1 MNTKKLLAMLLS
13 GLGVFALGLTGCDTP
28 ETSSEPSVEP
38 TPDSSDEASPDAST
52 DNSVDSSEESSSTD
66 PDPVVDPTLKTYN
79 VNFNYDDVSTG
90 MSVWTDYEI
99 DASIAPMAANISGY
113 AEDRRT
119 VPLNE
124 QSTEAIA
131 GSGFY
136 YIAVDADGY
145 IIYASYGLGSGS
157 GSPCDDY
164 YHNQP
169 SKDYGSADYFA
180 THDDYAFWPNTT
192 VIDGVTVNA
201 WTLYDFLVPTDGFVV
216 KGYYN
221 DASESG
227 FVKLWNQVFVTVPDA
242 TAPHSNW
249 AFNAAHA
256 SGTFN
261 KWYLSINENHEL
273 EVRERGEG
281 EMVDANGDQE
291 KATPSKNFETKPS
304 DAVITYT
311 TFEGLATMADGTAVE
326 NVKAVVTYVVGDYV
340 FVQDV
345 QGTNV
350 LVYKPN
356 GEVAVGD
363 TIVINGTKGTFGGHE
378 QVNAGATVTKL
389 EGYGRLESVEAIEV
403 NAENVAETFVPA
415 NNNAYMKLVKA
426 VVKEIDAA
434 GTSVVTVGETDVKL
448 YKAEFPATVAVG
460 DTVDVVCAMS
470 MYNDALQ
477 VRVASASDMS
487 RYYNVTVDVDGSE
500 GVEESITKGYASG
513 ETVTMSVKSPSDAY
527 VFSHWAQVTKD
538 AEGAEVLT
546 EVSKEAD
553 LTITVGEEDVEYR
566 AVFTFAPWANLSD
579 AHVLELELAGGAVNS
594 GDASLAIFTTTD
606 ALNAAVTTSGN
617 NKWIANGWRTTLI
630 VDGEGKVAV
639 VSYNAAYCGLN
650 PTSNFYGR
658 HSSYADPANN
668 PAFVIAEDG
677 TWSFAIPEG
686 GFAVSMHTN
695 NIDEIFAALGI
706 EKTYVPTTANLDEV
720 RLFLDKGNNNLV
732 KVFNSE
738 ANADVELNG
747 LINATGGLPTVY
759 NDTAE
764 NVKLGDFSVAVDAN
778 GKIIFAGRTSD
789 GYSGPADGFYHDGSY
804 QAVAGQ
810 QCGIFVLDEQFAG
823 WPAVTP
829 DGVNAWTLYT
839 VKVPTGGHIITGT
852 EAQMT
857 EFMKAIDPAFV
868 ANQNYFEGV
877 ADGMFN
883 ETHTIAVAEQSKVAH
898 VDLTITEAVSSEGLA
913 WGGATMGDFTYNN
926 GVYEATVSLNAWGAI
941 NFTYTDAEGNSTL
954 LTFDNTTF
962 AGDITSDPTNF
973 GAYAAGAGIL
983 FIEEGWPAE
992 GKFMASDA
1000 VTLDITYDT
1009 ETHTLTVARHT
1020 DEEPTP
1026 DPDPTP
1032 EPVHVNMMV
1041 PTTVDVITSATEN
1054 VALKDVTIA
1063 VDATGKVIF
1072 ASFTAPGY
1080 GGPADGFY
1088 HDGTYAVVAGQQ
1100 CGIFL
1105 LDPEFAGWP
1114 AVTEDGRNA
1123 WGLYTVKAPEGV
1135 TIYTG
1140 AAADMLP
1147 LVNAIFGVELTEMT
1161 NNGFFEN
1168 TAVDGAYN
1176 HVVATLTPMVEVNYE
1191 HAADLSV
1198 YTSADET
1205 ATLEDV
1211 TVAVDA
1217 TGKVIFASYTAP
1229 GYGGPADGFYH
1240 DGTYAVVAGQQ
1251 CGIFLLDPEFAGWPA
1266 VTEDGRNA
1274 WNLYTVKAPEGVTIY
1289 TGTVAEMLPLV
1300 NAAFGVE
1307 LTEMTNNGFFENT
1320 VADGA
1325 NNHRVVTLTAAA
1337 PVEPDPIVVSA
1348 TFSKAF
1354 TEGFTYI
1361 TNNSSYPNPS
1371 WYSDGGL
1378 KMNYENMGVLSGTFE
1393 AASTVEVTL
1402 NINALN
1408 ENTKT
1413 GKSGDAFK
1421 VYGLDASGAVV
1432 AEAGL
1437 ATVAKG
1443 SNTVTLEGEGI
1454 VQVKVMMTAY
1464 PHNGNKYCNVSL
1476 GGVTL
1481 TIN

>member
-38 TPDSSDEASPDAST
+38 TPDSSDKASPDAST
-52 DNSVDSSEESSSTD
+52 DNSVDTSEESSSTN

-227 FVKLWNQVFVTVPDA
+227 FVKLWNQVFVTVPA
-242 TAPHSNW
+242 ASAPHSNW

-261 KWYLSINENHEL
+261 KWYLSINEKHEL

-326 NVKAVVTYVVGDYV
+326 NVKAVVTYVAGDYV

-389 EGYGRLESVEAIEV
+389 EGYGRLDAVAAIEV

-426 VVKEIDAA
+426 VVKEINAG

-470 MYNDALQ
+470 MYNTDLQ

-500 GVEESITKGYASG
+500 GVEAALTKGYATG

-546 EVSKEAD
+546 EVSREAD
-553 LTITVGEEDVEYR
+553 LTITVGEADVEYR
-566 AVFTFAPWANLSD
+566 AIFTFAPWANLTDDYSNTLDKVVKHGVDCGADAISVLSD
-579 AHVLELELAGGAVNS
+579 PTAKVHTNGAWSNTS
-594 GDASLAIFTTTD
+594 IGSNAS
-606 ALNAAVTTSGN
+606 
-617 NKWIANGWRTTLI
+617 WRYVI
-630 VDGEGKVAV
+630 VVDGEGKIAYAV
-639 VSYNAAYCGLN
+639 VN
-650 PTSNFYGR
+650 
-658 HSSYADPANN
+658 PANGYGGPSGSGYYAHPDYTDHTTN
-668 PAFVIAEDG
+668 PAFNLLEGYGPWTPEDA
-677 TWSFAIPEG
+677 SASAKFEIVVPEG
-686 GFAVSMHTN
+686 GFIILGHGAGSNELVKALSNGAHET
-695 NIDEIFAALGI
+695 AADAQVNKR
-706 EKTYVPTTANLDEV
+706 ESLDASARV
-720 RLFLDKGNNNLV
+720 FFDVASNTL

-759 NDTAE
+759 NDQAE

-778 GKIIFAGRTSD
+778 GKIVFAGRTSD

-857 EFMKAIDPAFV
+857 EFMKQIDPAFT
-868 ANQNYFEGV
+868 ADRNYFEGI
-877 ADGMFN
+877 ADGLFN
-883 ETHTIAVAEQSKVAH
+883 ETHAIAITEKSKVAN
-898 VDLTITEAVSSEGLA
+898 VDLTISVPEAKDGVKATGILA
-913 WGGATMGDFTYNN
+913 DFELNAATGAW
-926 GVYEATVSLNAWGAI
+926 EATANVAKWTNFSL
-941 NFTYTDAEGNSTL
+941 TYTT
-954 LTFDNTTF
+954 
-962 AGDITSDPTNF
+962 
-973 GAYAAGAGIL
+973 
-983 FIEEGWPAE
+983 
-992 GKFMASDA
+992 
-1000 VTLDITYDT
+1000 
-1009 ETHTLTVARHT
+1009 
-1020 DEEPTP
+1020 
-1026 DPDPTP
+1026 
-1032 EPVHVNMMV
+1032 
-1041 PTTVDVITSATEN
+1041 
-1054 VALKDVTIA
+1054 
-1063 VDATGKVIF
+1063 ATGEERAIW
-1072 ASFTAPGY
+1072 Y
-1080 GGPADGFY
+1080 E
-1088 HDGTYAVVAGQQ
+1088 
-1100 CGIFL
+1100 I
-1105 LDPEFAGWP
+1105 
-1114 AVTEDGRNA
+1114 GRA
-1123 WGLYTVKAPEGV
+1123 
-1135 TIYTG
+1135 
-1140 AAADMLP
+1140 
-1147 LVNAIFGVELTEMT
+1147 
-1161 NNGFFEN
+1161 
-1168 TAVDGAYN
+1168 
-1176 HVVATLTPMVEVNYE
+1176 HV
-1191 HAADLSV
+1191 
-1198 YTSADET
+1198 
-1205 ATLEDV
+1205 
-1211 TVAVDA
+1211 
-1217 TGKVIFASYTAP
+1217 
-1229 GYGGPADGFYH
+1229 
-1240 DGTYAVVAGQQ
+1240 
-1251 CGIFLLDPEFAGWPA
+1251 
-1266 VTEDGRNA
+1266 
-1274 WNLYTVKAPEGVTIY
+1274 
-1289 TGTVAEMLPLV
+1289 
-1300 NAAFGVE
+1300 
-1307 LTEMTNNGFFENT
+1307 
-1320 VADGA
+1320 
-1325 NNHRVVTLTAAA
+1325 
-1337 PVEPDPIVVSA
+1337 
-1348 TFSKAF
+1348 
-1354 TEGFTYI
+1354 
-1361 TNNSSYPNPS
+1361 
-1371 WYSDGGL
+1371 
-1378 KMNYENMGVLSGTFE
+1378 
-1393 AASTVEVTL
+1393 
-1402 NINALN
+1402 
-1408 ENTKT
+1408 
-1413 GKSGDAFK
+1413 
-1421 VYGLDASGAVV
+1421 
-1432 AEAGL
+1432 
-1437 ATVAKG
+1437 
-1443 SNTVTLEGEGI
+1443 
-1454 VQVKVMMTAY
+1454 
-1464 PHNGNKYCNVSL
+1464 
-1476 GGVTL
+1476 
-1481 TIN
+1481 